1 MGLLYNNQEEE
12 NYFLLENNESY
23 EPTQHFNFNIFS
35 FLKYNSILDNFEN
48 MDKYFIFKENKEKIS
63 EYKCI
68 TDKII
73 TLNISIKGDIINQ
86 IIIKCKIDNT
96 IESIKKEIRE
106 LTGISDAINSTIKNP
121 IGIILGNNS
130 TLKDLYIFSDTSLIF
145 LTNNKIKNIKIY
157 VKKEK
162 KVLEYEVQE
171 IINIYNIKKMIN
183 EKEKIPI
190 GNQNLLFN
198 NKNLENDKFIYYYGI
213 KDKSELNLEIKE
225 STEKITIYFYDLYKK
240 YILERIYNK
249 YELVKNIKK
258 ELKIILKE
266 SEDLFLFNGLNEF
279 KDDDELI
286 KDKYKLTIYWYNEI
300 YGEKSMVSNIIF
312 SNEFNL
318 GNNNKL
324 QITFDPK
331 YSLELLYIR
340 IYFQFKKIVNHFNFD
355 VRSFYLIFQ
364 TNILIG
370 NNKSV
375 CEFQIKNN
383 SNIEIK
389 KIKI

>member
-1 MGLLYNNQEEE
+1 MDLLYNNQEEE

-96 IESIKKEIRE
+96 IESIKKEIGE

-145 LTNNKIKNIKIY
+145 LTNKKIKNIKIY
-157 VKKEK
+157 IKKEK

-240 YILERIYNK
+240 YILEKIYNK

-279 KDDDELI
+279 KDDDVLI

-300 YGEKSMVSNIIF
+300 YGEKSMVSTIIF

-318 GNNNKL
+318 GNNNKF

-340 IYFQFKKIVNHFNFD
+340 IYFQFKKIVNHFNFG
-355 VRSFYLIFQ
+355 VRSFYLTFQ

>member
-23 EPTQHFNFNIFS
+23 EPTQHFNFNILS

-96 IESIKKEIRE
+96 IESIKKEIGE
-106 LTGISDAINSTIKNP
+106 LTGISDAINSTIKNQME
-121 IGIILGNNS
+121 IILGNNS

-145 LTNNKIKNIKIY
+145 LTNKKINNIKIY
-157 VKKEK
+157 IKKEK

-198 NKNLENDKFIYYYGI
+198 NKNLENDKFIYFYGI

-240 YILERIYNK
+240 YI
-249 YELVKNIKK
+249 
-258 ELKIILKE
+258 
-266 SEDLFLFNGLNEF
+266 F
-279 KDDDELI
+279 
-286 KDKYKLTIYWYNEI
+286 
-300 YGEKSMVSNIIF
+300 
-312 SNEFNL
+312 
-318 GNNNKL
+318 
-324 QITFDPK
+324 
-331 YSLELLYIR
+331 
-340 IYFQFKKIVNHFNFD
+340 
-355 VRSFYLIFQ
+355 
-364 TNILIG
+364 
-370 NNKSV
+370 
-375 CEFQIKNN
+375 
-383 SNIEIK
+383 
-389 KIKI
+389 